1 VSVIRQLTSLAAVA
15 NGGRLVT
22 PYLVEKIID
31 NNGNT
36 ISVHESN
43 EARQVISEDVANTV
57 AQILEEGVSG
67 DGGAK
72 NAGVLGYKIAAKTG
86 TSQKFDVLDENGNS
100 YLRIGSTV
108 AFSLSDDGGVAVII
122 VVDEP
127 TSQVKYGS
135 VVAAPYVSSLLESTL
150 PYIGYESQAENTHV
164 SIDSLIGLD
173 INNATAKLKE
183 LGVAYRVVGEGK
195 TVVSQTPNPLD
206 PFLSSVGT
214 VILYTEE
221 ASEQY
226 VAVPNLIGL
235 TADLAN
241 ELLMKS
247 GLNLRISGV
256 VKSGIATV
264 VSQSIPHGSV
274 VSAGTV
280 IELYILYLDFE
291 D

>member
-1 VSVIRQLTSLAAVA
+1 
-15 NGGRLVT
+15 
-22 PYLVEKIID
+22 
-31 NNGNT
+31 
-36 ISVHESN
+36 
-43 EARQVISEDVANTV
+43 
-57 AQILEEGVSG
+57 
-67 DGGAK
+67 
-72 NAGVLGYKIAAKTG
+72 
-86 TSQKFDVLDENGNS
+86 
-100 YLRIGSTV
+100 
-108 AFSLSDDGGVAVII
+108 
-122 VVDEP
+122 
-127 TSQVKYGS
+127 
-135 VVAAPYVSSLLESTL
+135 LESTL

-173 INNATAKLKE
+173 TNNATAKLKE

-221 ASEQY
+221 ASRQY